1 MWRPAVPPFIIINQS
16 FKTYIENL
24 GEYEFPR
31 KRVLMP
37 QICLASTADLTAARY
52 QLPKEINRSSASC
65 EYGPG
70 T

>member
-1 MWRPAVPPFIIINQS
+1 MLCAKCGASRPTIYNYINRLRRIS
-16 FKTYIENL
+16 RNL

-52 QLPKEINRSSASC
+52 QLPRKLTGLRVL
-65 EYGPG
+65 
-70 T
+70 